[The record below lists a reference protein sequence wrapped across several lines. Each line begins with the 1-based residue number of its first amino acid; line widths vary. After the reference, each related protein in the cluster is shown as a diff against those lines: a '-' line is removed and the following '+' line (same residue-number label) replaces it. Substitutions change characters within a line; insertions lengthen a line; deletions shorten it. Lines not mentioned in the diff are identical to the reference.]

1 MASKGADMSPNEKT
15 EWLLRFAARLHQV
28 HPGMAGSVAAEIA
41 TLTYADARDLSPE
54 EAAEIYALEEPPGDA
69 GAPGD

>member
-1 MASKGADMSPNEKT
+1 MVSKGVDMSTDEKT

-28 HPGMAGSVAAEIA
+28 QAGIAGSVAAEIA
-41 TLTYADARDLSPE
+41 MSTYADARDLSPE